1 MKNTWSENIKN
12 LTRERAGFGT
22 MVKSLDGNSGMI
34 VSCGEKIIINSCEM
48 QNYFPSPTNEKIAE
62 FDNVEKMIDAGW
74 VIDWFFKFFIQNTK
88 TFRKTGLILL
98 LNGENCDDKSAK
110 IKNNW

>member
-12 LTRERAGFGT
+12 LTRERPGFGA

-74 VIDWFFKFFIQNTK
+74 VIDWFFKFFFK
-88 TFRKTGLILL
+88 TPRLL
-98 LNGENCDDKSAK
+98 EKQDLYFY
-110 IKNNW
+110 